1 MSTTTPASGLGVNF
15 ESIAQTECNRSSRP
29 VSQDDRIVCLSKAVL
44 FSGLSAIQYR
54 EVASVAN
61 EVFYSENET
70 VFLQDEPVRRVLL
83 VASGAVKISRI
94 DEAGHETLLRLERA
108 GEWLDDTSGSWQV
121 HSVCA
126 RSTEES
132 LLLAWDTAI
141 FEAITKR
148 IPTIE
153 RNMVRVMH
161 TRLQAL
167 QDRFCDVSTLCVPQR
182 LARTILRLGSD
193 ASHSISLS
201 REEIA
206 QMTGTTMFTVS
217 RLLSSWAESD
227 IVTLDRRRVFIE
239 SPDRLRELAE
249 AA

>member
-15 ESIAQTECNRSSRP
+15 ESIARTECNRSSRP
-29 VSQDDRIVCLSKAVL
+29 VSQNDQIACLPKAVL

-54 EVASVAN
+54 EVASAAN

-70 VFLQDEPVRRVLL
+70 VFLQDDPVERVLL

-108 GEWLDDTSGSWQV
+108 GEWLDTSGSWQV

-126 RSTEES
+126 RTTEKS
-132 LLLAWDTAI
+132 LLLAWDAAI
-141 FEAITKR
+141 FEAITTR

-153 RNMVRVMH
+153 RNMVRVIH
-161 TRLQAL
+161 ARLQAL

-217 RLLSSWAESD
+217 RLLSSWAESE
-227 IVTLDRRRVFIE
+227 IVTLDRRSVFIE
-239 SPDRLRELAE
+239 SPERLRELAE